1 MVPCFHFSHVHIVH
15 NSILSFGKLQRR
27 HLTKV
32 KETCCTPFLPTN
44 IRPQSGILIR
54 LFIHFSRISNF
65 RPHPVKII
73 IKRFQFI
80 LSRSRSTARET
91 ISRERERETPLYP
104 VHRVYVAAISIST
117 RGERDRLALRREY
130 KNMCLSPQSARL
142 RSDLHEETKTCFR
155 GIPCTPS
162 PFHSHSFSLSPP
174 DPTFV
179 VSFRLF

>member
-91 ISRERERETPLYP
+91 ISRERERE
-104 VHRVYVAAISIST
+104 
-117 RGERDRLALRREY
+117 RDSSLSRSPCLRCRDIDFH
-130 KNMCLSPQSARL
+130 SRRTGSARL
-142 RSDLHEETKTCFR
+142 KK
-155 GIPCTPS
+155 GIQKYVLKPS
-162 PFHSHSFSLSPP
+162 IGPS
-174 DPTFV
+174 T
-179 VSFRLF
+179 